1 MKIEIVTLIFI
12 FILFITSIKLA
23 IDYTTLADKFSSM
36 NKQIKNINDM
46 ITMIKKSIENMSK
59 PNNNDYIYVEISEI
73 ISNPSSYIG
82 KRIAVIGTLH
92 FISTIPEIK
101 LPYNAI
107 ISSDKEQIGV
117 LISSK
122 IYDNTKVII
131 KGILVKGYQVKL
143 GKNGWIKE
151 KKIYYIIAIEIKK
164 I

>member
-1 MKIEIVTLIFI
+1 MKIETITLIFI
-12 FILFITSIKLA
+12 FILFISSIELT
-23 IDYTTLADKFSSM
+23 INYTILTNKFSSM
-36 NKQIKNINDM
+36 NKQIRNINET
-46 ITMIKKSIENMSK
+46 ITIIKKFIESMNT
-59 PNNNDYIYVEISEI
+59 PNNNYIYVEIAEI
-73 ISNPSSYIG
+73 ISNPFPYIG

-122 IYDNTKVII
+122 IYDNTKVVI
-131 KGILVKGYQVKL
+131 KGILVKGYQEKL

-151 KKIYYIIAIEIKK
+151 KEIYYIIAIEIKK